1 MSKKKI
7 KENTQ
12 RNSRQILEYQQKRQ
26 YLNLMRDLQQQ
37 YIKDR
42 KKELKRKKIEKMIA
56 KQAEED

>member
-42 KKELKRKKIEKMIA
+42 KKELKRIIEKMIA

>member
-42 KKELKRKKIEKMIA
+42 KKELKKNNRKNDSKA
-56 KQAEED
+56 S